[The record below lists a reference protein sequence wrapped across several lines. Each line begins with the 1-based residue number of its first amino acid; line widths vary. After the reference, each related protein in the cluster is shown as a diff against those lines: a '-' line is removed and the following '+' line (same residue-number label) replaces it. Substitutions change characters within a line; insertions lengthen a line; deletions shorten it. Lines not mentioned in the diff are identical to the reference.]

1 MLRKFSNS
9 RTLGDNI
16 KLGVLT
22 AFSGGMVNVASL
34 LIFFSFSSNVTGHYA
49 ILASEIVKG
58 NLYQTGI
65 VFAWI
70 FLFFFGGFLSNL
82 IVIHMSKVNTYLAHS
97 FPLIL
102 EIICLMSVGIYGQ
115 FFYKE
120 TLLETEIMLGIMLV
134 AMGLQNGLTASIS
147 NFTVKTTHLTGT
159 TTDLG
164 ILFSMFTKKE
174 YRENKELRG
183 KAKLLSAIATSY
195 IIGAIISGFLY
206 FYTGFQVFYIVSL
219 FLTIV
224 ISYDLYK
231 IRLSRYLSLR
241 KRKNAI
247 KIYKGTKTITPSFH
261 LNSFREIK
269 QKRIK
274 EETF

>member
-9 RTLGDNI
+9 RTLEDNI

-58 NLYQTGI
+58 NLYQTAI
-65 VFAWI
+65 VFSWI
-70 FLFFFGGFLSNL
+70 FLFFFGSFFSNL
-82 IVIHMSKVNTYLAHS
+82 IVIHLSKVNTYLAHS
-97 FPLIL
+97 IPLVL
-102 EIICLMSVGIYGQ
+102 EIICLLSVGLYGQ
-115 FFYKE
+115 FYYRE
-120 TLLETEIMLGIMLV
+120 TLVETEILLGIMLF

-147 NFTVKTTHLTGT
+147 NFAVKTTHLTGT

-164 ILFSMFTKKE
+164 ILFSMFTKRE

-183 KAKLLSAIATSY
+183 KAKLLSAIATAY
-195 IIGAIISGFLY
+195 LGGAIVSGFLY
-206 FYTGFQVFYIVSL
+206 FYTGFQVFYLVSI

-224 ISYDLYK
+224 IFYDWYK
-231 IRLSRYLSLR
+231 IRFSRFLALKRRNNYIKVNTEKTVMKPSL
-241 KRKNAI
+241 N
-247 KIYKGTKTITPSFH
+247 
-261 LNSFREIK
+261 LNSFTEN
-269 QKRIK
+269 KRK
-274 EETF
+274 HLQEETI

>member
-9 RTLGDNI
+9 RTLEDNI

-58 NLYQTGI
+58 NLYQTGV

-70 FLFFFGGFLSNL
+70 FLFFFGSFLSNL
-82 IVIHMSKVNTYLAHS
+82 IVIHLSKLNTYLAHS
-97 FPLIL
+97 IPLIL
-102 EIICLMSVGIYGQ
+102 EIICLMTVGIYGQ
-115 FFYKE
+115 FFYLE
-120 TLLETEIMLGIMLV
+120 TLLETEIMLGIMLF

-147 NFTVKTTHLTGT
+147 NFAVKTTHLTGT

-174 YRENKELRG
+174 YRENEELRG
-183 KAKLLSAIATSY
+183 KAKLLSSIAISY
-195 IIGAIISGFLY
+195 LFGAIISGLLY
-206 FYTGFQVFYIVSL
+206 FNTGFQVFYIVSI

-231 IRLSRYLSLR
+231 IRFTRYIMLKKRSNSIPINNKRPVIHPSLNIKSFAERR
-241 KRKNAI
+241 K
-247 KIYKGTKTITPSFH
+247 
-261 LNSFREIK
+261 
-269 QKRIK
+269 QMK
-274 EETF
+274 EETV

>member
-9 RTLGDNI
+9 RTLEDNI

-58 NLYQTGI
+58 NLYQTGV

-70 FLFFFGGFLSNL
+70 FLFFFGSFFSNL
-82 IVIHMSKVNTYLAHS
+82 IVIHLSKVNTYLAHS
-97 FPLIL
+97 IPLIL
-102 EIICLMSVGIYGQ
+102 EIVCLMSVGVYGQ
-115 FFYKE
+115 FFYQE
-120 TLLETEIMLGIMLV
+120 TLFETEVMLGIMLF

-147 NFTVKTTHLTGT
+147 NFAVKTTHLTGT

-174 YRENKELRG
+174 FRENEELRG
-183 KAKLLSAIATSY
+183 KAKLLSSIAISY
-195 IIGAIISGFLY
+195 LSGAIVSGILY
-206 FYTGFQVFYIVSL
+206 FHTGFQVFYIVSV

-231 IRLSRYLSLR
+231 IRFTRYLLLK
-241 KRKNAI
+241 KRNNAI
-247 KIYKGTKTITPSFH
+247 KINKKRTIVSPSITINAF
-261 LNSFREIK
+261 SERRK
-269 QKRIK
+269 QMK
-274 EETF
+274 EETV

>member
-9 RTLGDNI
+9 RTLEDNI

-58 NLYQTGI
+58 NLYQTGV

-70 FLFFFGGFLSNL
+70 FLFFFGSFLSNL
-82 IVIHMSKVNTYLAHS
+82 IVIHLSKFNTYLAHS
-97 FPLIL
+97 IPLIL
-102 EIICLMSVGIYGQ
+102 EIICLMTVGIYGQ
-115 FFYKE
+115 FFYLE
-120 TLLETEIMLGIMLV
+120 TLLETEIMLGIMLF

-147 NFTVKTTHLTGT
+147 NFAVKTTHLTGT

-174 YRENKELRG
+174 YRENEELRG
-183 KAKLLSAIATSY
+183 KAKLLSSIAISY
-195 IIGAIISGFLY
+195 LSGAIISGLLY
-206 FYTGFQVFYIVSL
+206 FNTGFQVFYIVSI

-231 IRLSRYLSLR
+231 IRFTRYIMLKKRSSSIPINKKRPVIHPSLNIKSFAERR
-241 KRKNAI
+241 K
-247 KIYKGTKTITPSFH
+247 
-261 LNSFREIK
+261 
-269 QKRIK
+269 QMK
-274 EETF
+274 EETV

>member
-9 RTLGDNI
+9 RTLEDNI
-16 KLGVLT
+16 KLGALT

-70 FLFFFGGFLSNL
+70 FLFFFGSFLSNL
-82 IVIHMSKVNTYLAHS
+82 IVIHLSKTNAYLAHS
-97 FPLIL
+97 LPLIL
-102 EIICLMSVGIYGQ
+102 EIICLMSVGVYGQ
-115 FFYKE
+115 FLYME
-120 TLLETEIMLGIMLV
+120 TLFETEIMLGIMLF

-147 NFTVKTTHLTGT
+147 NFAVKTTHLTGT

-174 YRENKELRG
+174 YRENKELKG
-183 KAKLLSAIATSY
+183 KAKLLSVIASAY
-195 IIGAIISGFLY
+195 LGGAIIAGFLY
-206 FYTGFQVFYIVSL
+206 FHSGFQVFYIVSI

-231 IRLSRYLSLR
+231 IRFSRYLAF
-241 KRKNAI
+241 KRKNNSI
-247 KIYKGTKTITPSFH
+247 KVNTNKANLKPSIN
-261 LNSFREIK
+261 LNSFTQNK
-269 QKRIK
+269 QKHMQ
-274 EETF
+274 EETV